1 MQFRQIANACFTMQR
16 YSAKVMRWGGKL
28 GLSSAIRPGGSL
40 MERRFAMGIS
50 TAGGGR
56 TIRDLHTSVPMSM
69 GKKLNKKD
77 DSSGYK
83 KNPSPKA
90 PYLKDVLRQFQMKV
104 HPDFFGKFPEL
115 QDKNNENLQV
125 LMGVLSS
132 VKSGE
137 KSELVEPQKH
147 DLEFFLRTDKE
158 DHFKR
163 VPLKLDLKGGNSK
176 HVLGRQLSTLF
187 KHASL
192 PTEFQWGEEYWNI
205 KLIQEQKPSD
215 DEQ

>member
-1 MQFRQIANACFTMQR
+1 MASYSHVIAEPQIR
-16 YSAKVMRWGGKL
+16 
-28 GLSSAIRPGGSL
+28 
-40 MERRFAMGIS
+40 MGVWK
-50 TAGGGR
+50 TR
-56 TIRDLHTSVPMSM
+56 HDRDTRSLHTSVPTCM
-69 GKKLNKKD
+69 GKKLNKKED
-77 DSSGYK
+77 PSGYR

-115 QDKNNENLQV
+115 QEKNNENLQV

-147 DLEFFLRTDKE
+147 DLEFFLRTDQE

-176 HVLGRQLSTLF
+176 HVLGRQLSALF
-187 KHASL
+187 KHAGL

-205 KLIQEQKPSD
+205 KLVQEQKPG
-215 DEQ
+215 DEE